1 MRGLPRWHRRRRKV
15 PSAGSEP
22 LRDELNYLFDFT
34 WLSAPGPQ
42 ACSVSSQSVNPSAGV
57 HLLSDPNGI
66 VELDQ
71 YLLVVVPNRQS
82 MGGLT
87 GEHGAWTGQF
97 YHSR

>member
-1 MRGLPRWHRRRRKV
+1 M
-15 PSAGSEP
+15 
-22 LRDELNYLFDFT
+22 
-34 WLSAPGPQ
+34 
-42 ACSVSSQSVNPSAGV
+42 
-57 HLLSDPNGI
+57 LSDPNGI